1 MVTLTKDRETF
12 KNKKV
17 FIPVIDQI
25 IKQYIITPFVGF
37 SKLIIFKISSS
48 YSFFYC
54 ENLSLHLIPLTY
66 DLRAFHRKSNQRAI
80 YLWINTNFSVPT
92 LYKLTIRQQ
101 SPTDLWW
108 FLWWGLGY
116 KFGHYRFLFIGG
128 LHVMCQLHELFLF
141 FVGTWPFL
149 LWKLVLI
156 RRIRIT
162 HVCKVLQIQMQI
174 QILKCK
180 TTYKLNWALLYY
192 MYIWYI
198 LYIQYNGIYMWNI
211 GIWFENSLI
220 YFAYIPYRWFI
231 GMCR

>member
-1 MVTLTKDRETF
+1 M
-12 KNKKV
+12 
-17 FIPVIDQI
+17 
-25 IKQYIITPFVGF
+25 
-37 SKLIIFKISSS
+37 
-48 YSFFYC
+48 
-54 ENLSLHLIPLTY
+54 
-66 DLRAFHRKSNQRAI
+66 
-80 YLWINTNFSVPT
+80 PT
-92 LYKLTIRQQ
+92 LYTLTIRQQ

-149 LWKLVLI
+149 LWKLVHI

-174 QILKCK
+174 QILKSK
-180 TTYKLNWALLYY
+180 ATYKLILYY
-192 MYIWYI
+192 MYIPYI

-211 GIWFENSLI
+211 GIWFENLSI
-220 YFAYIPYRWFI
+220 YFVYINSKGI
-231 GMCR
+231 CR

>member
-1 MVTLTKDRETF
+1 MWENHGNTDKGETF
-12 KNKKV
+12 NNKKV

-25 IKQYIITPFVGF
+25 IKQYIITPFVVF
-37 SKLIIFKISSS
+37 LNIFQNFIFVFIFLLWESESSFNSK
-48 YSFFYC
+48 
-54 ENLSLHLIPLTY
+54 PLTY

-92 LYKLTIRQQ
+92 LYTLTIRQQ

-128 LHVMCQLHELFLF
+128 LHVMRQLHELFLF

-174 QILKCK
+174 QILKSK

-192 MYIWYI
+192 MYIPYI

-211 GIWFENSLI
+211 GIWFENLSI
-220 YFAYIPYRWFI
+220 YFVYINSI
-231 GMCR
+231 